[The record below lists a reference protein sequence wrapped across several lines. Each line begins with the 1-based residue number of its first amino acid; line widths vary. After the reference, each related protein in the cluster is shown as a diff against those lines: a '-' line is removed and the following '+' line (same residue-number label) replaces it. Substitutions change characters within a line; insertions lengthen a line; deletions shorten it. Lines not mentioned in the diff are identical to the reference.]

1 MYFNVV
7 SHVFEH
13 LRLWIEILIRVY
25 ALDFKKF
32 VAFKVE
38 RLTVNYVI
46 VLLVCKNQSCD
57 VNLLRSIQTNE
68 PLWST
73 MGTNFT

>member
-1 MYFNVV
+1 MDRDLD
-7 SHVFEH
+7 H
-13 LRLWIEILIRVY
+13 LTL
-25 ALDFKKF
+25 KF

-38 RLTVNYVI
+38 RLIVNYVTMI
-46 VLLVCKNQSCD
+46 VLLVCKNQPCD

-73 MGTNFT
+73 METNFT